1 MIRIFWRIIGIFKKW
16 RWMKYHYPFFLS
28 VVKRESMR
36 YPIASGVRLP
46 AKSAV
51 INMISIKYLP
61 NRIRT
66 LKNTSISTPSNP
78 KKFEAYKAKKIT
90 DNSMNAAERPAIS
103 KVSLMTNPCTF
114 SIKGFCLASLF
125 LSSNSCLYWESN
137 ISLSLSD

>member
-1 MIRIFWRIIGIFKKW
+1 MIRMLWWIIGIFKKW
-16 RWMKYHYPFFLS
+16 RWMKYHYPFFLF
-28 VVKRESMR
+28 VVKRDCMR

-90 DNSMNAAERPAIS
+90 DNSMNAAERPPIS

-114 SIKGFCLASLF
+114 SIKGFCLASFLLF
-125 LSSNSCLYWESN
+125 SNSWLYWESK